1 MRNSLDLKDET
12 DCGRHIDAISTLMEI
27 ARTLA
32 SPLEIQEIL
41 ENIMSQIS
49 WLLSPKAWSL
59 LLLDE
64 ESGELEFAV
73 VVSEVADKLKGVK
86 LPRGHGVAGWVA
98 ENGESLIIPDVNCDP
113 RFAAEFDK
121 AFSFSTRSIAC
132 IPIRCHDQTYGVIEL
147 INSLDEGS
155 FSEADEQI
163 LTTIAD
169 IAGIAISNARAV
181 ARINRLVITDDLT
194 GLYNS
199 RYFFEQVEYEVER
212 AKRYHTPLSLV
223 FFDLDHFKAV
233 NDTYG
238 HLTGS
243 RLLKEVGELLQ
254 LLIRK
259 TDRAARY
266 GGDEFVIIL
275 PQTEKAGARTL
286 AIKIMEALHKQCFFS
301 NCGKRL
307 EVTGSF
313 GVSGFPDDA
322 ETSTE
327 LISAADTAM
336 YLVKEQGRNGVSVAD
351 GCKSFDVNSFDGI
364 RR

>member
-1 MRNSLDLKDET
+1 MSDLLRFKVDS
-12 DCGRHIDAISTLMEI
+12 DCSRHTEAIDTLMEI

-32 SPLEIQEIL
+32 SPLELQEIL

-49 WLLSPKAWSL
+49 RLLSPKAWSL
-59 LLLDE
+59 LLRDE
-64 ESGELEFAV
+64 ENGELEFAV

-98 ENGESLIIPDVNCDP
+98 ENGESLMIPDVRNDP
-113 RFAAEFDK
+113 RFASEFDRSY
-121 AFSFSTRSIAC
+121 AFTTHSLAC
-132 IPIRCHDQTYGVIEL
+132 IPIKCHDQVFGVIEL
-147 INSLDEGS
+147 INSLEEGH

-169 IAGIAISNARAV
+169 FAGIAISNARAV
-181 ARINRLVITDDLT
+181 AQINRLVITDDLT

-199 RYFFEQVEYEVER
+199 RYFFEQIEYEVER
-212 AKRYHTPLSLV
+212 SKRYSTPLSLV
-223 FFDLDHFKAV
+223 FFDLDRFKTV

-243 RLLKEVGELLQ
+243 RLLKEVGELVCQ
-254 LLIRK
+254 LIRK

-275 PQTEKAGARTL
+275 PQTEKSGARIL
-286 AIKIMEALHKQCFFS
+286 AFKILNALNQHCFLS
-301 NCGKRL
+301 DCGKKL
-307 EVTGSF
+307 AVSGSF
-313 GVSGFPDDA
+313 GVSAFPDDA
-322 ETSTE
+322 QTATE

-336 YLVKEQGRNGVSVAD
+336 YLVKESGRNGVIVA
-351 GCKSFDVNSFDGI
+351 GGTGTFDGNI
-364 RR
+364 R

>member
-1 MRNSLDLKDET
+1 MREAFRLKNDSEGSRQT
-12 DCGRHIDAISTLMEI
+12 NAIGTLMEI

-41 ENIMSQIS
+41 ENIMSQVS
-49 WLLSPKAWSL
+49 RLLSPKAWSL
-59 LLLDE
+59 LLRDE

-73 VVSEVADKLKGVK
+73 VVSEVADRLKGVK
-86 LPRGHGVAGWVA
+86 LARGQGVAGWVA
-98 ENGESLIIPDVNCDP
+98 ENGESLIIPDVSCDP
-113 RFAAEFDK
+113 RFASEFDRS
-121 AFSFSTRSIAC
+121 FSFITHSLAC
-132 IPIRCHDQTYGVIEL
+132 IPIKCHDQIFGVIEL
-147 INSLDEGS
+147 INSLEEGT

-169 IAGIAISNARAV
+169 FAGIAISNARAV
-181 ARINRLVITDDLT
+181 AKINRLVITDDLT

-212 AKRYHTPLSLV
+212 AKRYYTPLSLV
-223 FFDLDHFKAV
+223 FFDLDRFKTV

-254 LLIRK
+254 KQIRK

-275 PQTEKAGARTL
+275 PHTDKSGARSL
-286 AIKIMEALHKQCFFS
+286 AFKIMAALHQQSFLS
-301 NCGKRL
+301 NCGNPL
-307 EVTGSF
+307 VVTASF
-313 GVSGFPDDA
+313 GVSAYPDDA
-322 ETSTE
+322 QSSAE
-327 LISAADTAM
+327 LINAADKAM
-336 YLVKEQGRNGVSVAD
+336 YIVKESGRNGVSVAE
-351 GCKSFDVNSFDGI
+351 GSNSFEGHS
-364 RR
+364 R